1 MRRLLKADAGKLRHC
16 MDIAVLMAIVY
27 VAVKIIKA
35 IITAYGTKLFKA
47 IAVR

>member
-1 MRRLLKADAGKLRHC
+1 

-27 VAVKIIKA
+27 VAAKIVKA
-35 IITAYGTKLFKA
+35 FITAYGTKLFKA